1 MGCDGASALAKRRLK
16 LQSVSTFPR
25 SGQHGLNPCRSFHRH
40 VMKLLVPDRL
50 STTKPNKELQMSGE
64 AENCVKTAILP
75 VQNPSAA
82 EQAATASVLEDMQ
95 KANLETRQP
104 EPAAVLFSWELD
116 PPELAKLISEV
127 MTLPMVLLSTG
138 ISLTYSLWLSS
149 LLPARETIGSIRQS
163 GDYA

>member
-1 MGCDGASALAKRRLK
+1 
-16 LQSVSTFPR
+16 
-25 SGQHGLNPCRSFHRH
+25 
-40 VMKLLVPDRL
+40 
-50 STTKPNKELQMSGE
+50 MSGE
-64 AENCVKTAILP
+64 AENSVKTAILP

-149 LLPARETIGSIRQS
+149 LLPARGTIGSIRQS

>member
-1 MGCDGASALAKRRLK
+1 
-16 LQSVSTFPR
+16 
-25 SGQHGLNPCRSFHRH
+25 
-40 VMKLLVPDRL
+40 
-50 STTKPNKELQMSGE
+50 MSGE
-64 AENCVKTAILP
+64 AENNGKTAILP
-75 VQNPSAA
+75 VQNPSAT

-95 KANLETRQP
+95 KASLETRQP

-127 MTLPMVLLSTG
+127 MTLPIVLWSTG

-163 GDYA
+163 ADYA